1 MDKEATVEFIVP
13 PEQAGLR
20 LDRFLAATGHG
31 WSRSQVARWA
41 QEGFVLRNG
50 RACKPSQLLKAGD
63 LVTVIPP
70 PVQPPEVLPQELPL
84 HVLYEDD
91 HLLVI
96 NKPPGMVVHPA
107 AGNPDGTL
115 VNAILAHCQKLSGI
129 GGVERP
135 GIVHR
140 LDKDTSGVMLVAKS
154 DQAHRLLELAFR
166 WRTTDKRYLAL
177 VYGEPKANEGVVDAP
192 VGRHPFERKRMAV
205 VKNGRPART
214 LWWVEERFPGVTLLQ
229 CRPITGRTHQIR
241 VHLASAG
248 HAIVGDPLYAGRQ
261 WRSLRNPKL
270 QEACR
275 IFPRQALHA
284 WRISFR
290 HPEKAETVTF
300 EAPLPPD
307 FAQLLAVA
315 RAAT

>member
-1 MDKEATVEFIVP
+1 MDRELKVECIVP

-20 LDRFLAATGHG
+20 LDRFLANMGHG

-50 RACKPSQLLKAGD
+50 KPCKPAHLLKAGD
-63 LVTVIPP
+63 VITVTPP
-70 PVQPPEVLPQELPL
+70 PVQPTTVVAQELPL

-115 VNAILAHCQKLSGI
+115 VNAILAYCQKLSGI

-140 LDKDTSGVMLVAKS
+140 LDKDTSGVMLVAKT

-177 VYGEPKANEGVVDAP
+177 VYGEPKAQEGVIDAP
-192 VGRHPFERKRMAV
+192 VGRHPVERKRMAV
-205 VKNGRPART
+205 VQNGRPART
-214 LWWVEERFPGVTLLQ
+214 LWWVEERFSGVTLLQ

-241 VHLASAG
+241 VHLASVG

-261 WRSLRNPKL
+261 WRQVSDVRL

-275 IFPRQALHA
+275 AFPRQALHA
-284 WRISFR
+284 WRITFR
-290 HPEKAETVTF
+290 HPEKGETVSF
-300 EAPLPPD
+300 EAPPSPD